1 MTWLYIL
8 LQDAYFSVTRM
19 QWNFTNLVALGS
31 SPFNPSV
38 RFYRATH
45 GLIIFLTNQRIRQA
59 SLSSA
64 DTLKSLEAE
73 MAELR
78 RKLEDGIHSPP
89 SKMCWMV
96 RVKELCFFFWIPVK
110 FESMDVFGKKPELL
124 LIHRVAS
131 LVHFTHTCHC
141 IQIILWHHFSSICK
155 FLMGNPL

>member
-1 MTWLYIL
+1 
-8 LQDAYFSVTRM
+8 M
-19 QWNFTNLVALGS
+19 QWNFTNLVALEQS
-31 SPFNPSV
+31 FQPFGPIG
-38 RFYRATH
+38 
-45 GLIIFLTNQRIRQA
+45 GLPTGWSLITDQRIRQA

-89 SKMCWMV
+89 KFVDGEEKSCV
-96 RVKELCFFFWIPVK
+96 FFWIPVK
-110 FESMDVFGKKPELL
+110 FESMDVFGKKNPELL
-124 LIHRVAS
+124 LFHRVAS

-141 IQIILWHHFSSICK
+141 IQIILWHHFWSIFK